1 MFSPAN
7 NRWKIVKTE
16 STAYTIKNITI
27 EASEVDNIN
36 SANRNRIKY
45 PITIAPT
52 SPEKHKAFFLK
63 LRILNMITAP
73 INTMINS
80 T

>member
-7 NRWKIVKTE
+7 NRWKIVNTE
-16 STAYTIKNITI
+16 SIAYTIKNITI
-27 EASEVDNIN
+27 DASDVDNIN

-52 SPEKHKAFFLK
+52 SPEKHNAFFLK
-63 LRILNMITAP
+63 LRKLNITTAP
-73 INTMINS
+73 INIMINS